1 MENSTSFLT
10 TFDFIVFFG
19 SLLGVMLLGLWAG
32 RNESTSQDFFLAGRN
47 VRWWGVAGSIF
58 GSNISANHMVGMMG
72 VGFSLGFA
80 ESHFEITAIA
90 GLLLMCYCFL
100 PVYRKLN
107 IYTLSDYLS
116 RRYDDKSRIAYS
128 VIMILII
135 TMVMMLPAFYIGS
148 RSVNFLLVD
157 QAHINDVLQ
166 SAGGGVPKAI
176 EINKTYYVIG
186 VLIMALVTGV
196 YTIVGGL
203 KAVIITDVL
212 QSVLMLIGALIVA
225 WFTFGAIG
233 GWDEMRALDREGKD
247 LVHLYLPSDH
257 PQRPW
262 TGMLSGLM
270 ILHFY
275 YWGANQFIVQRALA
289 AKSDKEA
296 RIGIITAGFVKLLI
310 PFISIGTGIA
320 AYYVFS
326 EKLPGVSIDG
336 DTAFPLLLR
345 EVVAPAGV
353 AGLVGLVAAGLIGAI
368 LSSVDSMMNS
378 AATLITFDIYKR
390 YINPEASEKQL
401 IKIGRLL
408 IGFMVTGCAFL
419 TIAVFDPNTK
429 QLFFTYVASHQ
440 SKLVGG
446 VVVAFAVGMLWKG
459 ATAAGGF
466 ASIVT
471 GVIVSYAVVPVYKGS
486 LPFGI
491 TLPDSIT
498 LGKIEFFSSKFGAEL
513 NFFHGVFVAA
523 ICAVIANVVVSKMTQ
538 VDSEKSKLTFVGLNI
553 FTESSL
559 RSLIVKILL
568 SLVVYA
574 ILGLTMWKEILSPA
588 IAAIIGSLWTW
599 SMFVSA
605 SLKDNRQGEGSS
617 LIKDDRIWGG
627 LLAACAVFMLF
638 YFK

>member
-1 MENSTSFLT
+1 MENTGTFLT
-10 TFDFIVFFG
+10 TLDFVVFFA
-19 SLLGVMLLGLWAG
+19 SLLGVMGLGLWAG
-32 RNESTSQDFFLAGRN
+32 RNESSSKDYFLAGRN

-72 VGFSLGFA
+72 VGFTLGFA

-90 GLLLMCYCFL
+90 GLLLLCYCFL

-116 RRYDDKSRIAYS
+116 RRYDDKSRVAYS
-128 VIMILII
+128 VIMVLII

-148 RSVNFLLVD
+148 RSVNFLMVD
-157 QAHINDVLQ
+157 QGHINEVLKA
-166 SAGGGVPKAI
+166 SAGGEAQTI
-176 EINKTYYVIG
+176 EIDKTYYILG

-203 KAVIITDVL
+203 KAVIVTDVL
-212 QSVLMLIGALIVA
+212 QSVLMLVGALIVA
-225 WFTFGAIG
+225 WFTFNSVEIG
-233 GWDEMRALDREGKD
+233 GWDGMRALDAKGKD

-270 ILHFY
+270 VLHFY

-289 AKSDKEA
+289 AKTDKEA
-296 RIGIITAGFVKLLI
+296 RVGIITAGFVKLLI

-320 AYYVFS
+320 AYYVFA
-326 EKLPGVSIDG
+326 ERMPGVQVDG

-345 EVVAPAGV
+345 EVVAPAGI

-378 AATLITFDIYKR
+378 AATLITFDFYKR
-390 YINPEASEKQL
+390 FVNPEATDKQL
-401 IKIGRLL
+401 IRMGRLL
-408 IGFMVTGCAFL
+408 IGVMVIGCALL
-419 TIAVFDPNTK
+419 TIIVFDPNTK

-466 ASIVT
+466 ASIIT
-471 GVIVSYAVVPVYKGS
+471 GVVVSYAVVPVYEV
-486 LPFGI
+486 
-491 TLPDSIT
+491 T
-498 LGKIEFFSSKFGAEL
+498 LGKTEFFSGMFGASL

-523 ICAVIANVVVSKMTQ
+523 ILATLANVIVSKITQ
-538 VDSEKSKLTFVGLNI
+538 ADEQKSNLTFVGLGV
-553 FTESSL
+553 FTKASL
-559 RSLIVKILL
+559 RALITKVVL
-568 SLVVYA
+568 SLLAYA
-574 ILGLTMWKEILSPA
+574 LLGFFMWREIASPLV
-588 IAAIIGSLWTW
+588 AALIGAAWTW
-599 SMFVSA
+599 AMFISA
-605 SLKDNRQGEGSS
+605 ALKNPTDSLLKDDK
-617 LIKDDRIWGG
+617 LWGG

>member
-157 QAHINDVLQ
+157 QSHINDVLQ
-166 SAGGGVPKAI
+166 SAGGGAAKAI
-176 EINKTYYVIG
+176 EINKNYYVIG

-203 KAVIITDVL
+203 KAVIVTDVL
-212 QSVLMLIGALIVA
+212 QSVLMLAGALIVA
-225 WFTFGAIG
+225 YFTFSEVG
-233 GWDEMRALDREGKD
+233 GWSGMRELDSAGKD

-262 TGMLSGLM
+262 TGMLSGLLV
-270 ILHFY
+270 LHFY

-326 EKLPGVSIDG
+326 KKMPGVAIDG

-345 EVVAPAGV
+345 EVVAPAGI

-378 AATLITFDIYKR
+378 AATLITFDIYKK
-390 YINPEASEKQL
+390 YINPEADEKQL

-408 IGFMVTGCAFL
+408 IGFMVVGCALL
-419 TIAVFDPNTK
+419 TVVVFDPNTK

-471 GVIVSYAVVPVYKGS
+471 GVIVSYSVVPVYKGD
-486 LPFGI
+486 LLFGI
-491 TLPDSIT
+491 TLPESIT
-498 LGKIEFFSSKFGAEL
+498 LGKIEFFSSMFGDEL

-523 ICAVIANVVVSKMTQ
+523 ICAVVANVVVSKLTQ

-559 RSLIVKILL
+559 RSLVLKILI
-568 SLVVYA
+568 SLVIYA
-574 ILGLTMWKEILSPA
+574 ILGFTMWKEILSPTV
-588 IAAIIGSLWTW
+588 AAILGSLWTW
-599 SMFVSA
+599 SMFIST
-605 SLKDNRQGEGSS
+605 SLKDNSQLEGSS

>member
-1 MENSTSFLT
+1 MENAGTFLT
-10 TFDFIVFFG
+10 TLDFVVFFG
-19 SLLGVMLLGLWAG
+19 SLLGVMALGLWAG
-32 RNESTSQDFFLAGRN
+32 RNESTSKDYFLAGRN

-72 VGFSLGFA
+72 VGFTLGFA

-90 GLLLMCYCFL
+90 GLLVLCYCFL

-116 RRYDDKSRIAYS
+116 RRYDDKSRVAYS
-128 VIMILII
+128 VIMVLII

-157 QAHINDVLQ
+157 QAHINEVLKA
-166 SAGGGVPKAI
+166 SAGGVAQTI
-176 EINKTYYVIG
+176 EIDKTYYILG
-186 VLIMALVTGV
+186 VLIMVLVTGV

-203 KAVIITDVL
+203 KAVIVTDVL
-212 QSVLMLIGALIVA
+212 QSILMLAGALIVA
-225 WFTFGAIG
+225 WFTFNSVEIG
-233 GWDEMRALDREGKD
+233 GWDGMRALDAKGKD

-262 TGMLSGLM
+262 SGMLSGLM
-270 ILHFY
+270 VLHFY

-289 AKSDKEA
+289 AKTDKEA
-296 RIGIITAGFVKLLI
+296 RVGIITAGFVKLLI

-320 AYYVFS
+320 AYYVFA
-326 EKLPGVSIDG
+326 ERMPGVQVDG

-345 EVVAPAGV
+345 EVVAPAGI

-378 AATLITFDIYKR
+378 AATLITFDFYKR
-390 YINPEASEKQL
+390 FVNPEATDKQL
-401 IKIGRLL
+401 IRMGRVL
-408 IGFMVTGCAFL
+408 IGVMVIGCALL
-419 TIAVFDPNTK
+419 TIVVFDPNTK

-466 ASIVT
+466 ASIIT
-471 GVIVSYAVVPVYKGS
+471 GVVVSYAVVPVYGV
-486 LPFGI
+486 
-491 TLPDSIT
+491 T
-498 LGKIEFFSSKFGAEL
+498 LGKTEFFSGLFGANL

-523 ICAVIANVVVSKMTQ
+523 IFATLANVIVSKMTQ
-538 VDSEKSKLTFVGLNI
+538 ADEGKSSLTFVGLGV
-553 FTESSL
+553 FTKASL
-559 RSLIVKILL
+559 RALITKVML
-568 SLVVYA
+568 SLLVYA
-574 ILGLTMWKEILSPA
+574 LLGFFMWREIASPLV
-588 IAAIIGSLWTW
+588 AALIGSTWTW
-599 SMFVSA
+599 SMFIDTA
-605 SLKDNRQGEGSS
+605 LKGKAGNLLKDDK
-617 LIKDDRIWGG
+617 LWGG

>member
-1 MENSTSFLT
+1 MENTGTFLT
-10 TFDFIVFFG
+10 TLDFIVFFG
-19 SLLGVMLLGLWAG
+19 SLLGVMALGLWAG
-32 RNESTSQDFFLAGRN
+32 RKESTTKDYFLAGRN

-72 VGFSLGFA
+72 VGFTLGFA

-90 GLLLMCYCFL
+90 GLLLLCYCFL

-116 RRYDDKSRIAYS
+116 RRYDDKSRVAYS
-128 VIMILII
+128 VIMVLII

-157 QAHINDVLQ
+157 QAHINEVLKA
-166 SAGGGVPKAI
+166 SANGVAQTVQI
-176 EINKTYYVIG
+176 DKTYYVYG

-203 KAVIITDVL
+203 KAVIVTDVL
-212 QSVLMLIGALIVA
+212 QSILMLAGALIVA
-225 WFTFGAIG
+225 WFTYGEVG
-233 GWDEMRALDREGKD
+233 GWDGMRALDAKGKD

-270 ILHFY
+270 VLHFY

-289 AKSDKEA
+289 AKTDKEA
-296 RIGIITAGFVKLLI
+296 RVGIITAGFVKLLI

-320 AYYVFS
+320 AYYVFA
-326 EKLPGVSIDG
+326 ERMPGVRVDG

-345 EVVAPAGV
+345 ELVAPAGI
-353 AGLVGLVAAGLIGAI
+353 AGLGGLVAAGLIGAI

-378 AATLITFDIYKR
+378 AATLITFDFYKR
-390 YINPEASEKQL
+390 FVNPQATDRQL
-401 IKIGRLL
+401 IRMGRML
-408 IGFMVTGCAFL
+408 IGVMVIGCALL
-419 TIAVFDPNTK
+419 TIVVFDPNTK

-466 ASIVT
+466 ASIIT
-471 GVIVSYAVVPVYKGS
+471 GVVVSYAVVPVYGV
-486 LPFGI
+486 
-491 TLPDSIT
+491 T
-498 LGKIEFFSSKFGAEL
+498 LGKTEFFSGMFGTNL
-513 NFFHGVFVAA
+513 NFFHGVFIAA
-523 ICAVIANVVVSKMTQ
+523 IFAVLANVIVSKMTQ
-538 VDSEKSKLTFVGLNI
+538 SDEQKSSLTFVGLGV
-553 FTESSL
+553 FTHASL
-559 RSLIVKILL
+559 RLLITKVTLSLLVYALLGFLMWREIAVPLVAALVASAWTWLMFLDAALKTPLSAASKGRAHSLIREDK
-568 SLVVYA
+568 
-574 ILGLTMWKEILSPA
+574 
-588 IAAIIGSLWTW
+588 
-599 SMFVSA
+599 F
-605 SLKDNRQGEGSS
+605 
-617 LIKDDRIWGG
+617 WGG

>member
-233 GWDEMRALDREGKD
+233 G
-247 LVHLYLPSDH
+247 
-257 PQRPW
+257 
-262 TGMLSGLM
+262 
-270 ILHFY
+270 
-275 YWGANQFIVQRALA
+275 
-289 AKSDKEA
+289 
-296 RIGIITAGFVKLLI
+296 
-310 PFISIGTGIA
+310 
-320 AYYVFS
+320 
-326 EKLPGVSIDG
+326 
-336 DTAFPLLLR
+336 
-345 EVVAPAGV
+345 
-353 AGLVGLVAAGLIGAI
+353 
-368 LSSVDSMMNS
+368 
-378 AATLITFDIYKR
+378 
-390 YINPEASEKQL
+390 
-401 IKIGRLL
+401 
-408 IGFMVTGCAFL
+408 
-419 TIAVFDPNTK
+419 
-429 QLFFTYVASHQ
+429 
-440 SKLVGG
+440 
-446 VVVAFAVGMLWKG
+446 
-459 ATAAGGF
+459 
-466 ASIVT
+466 
-471 GVIVSYAVVPVYKGS
+471 
-486 LPFGI
+486 
-491 TLPDSIT
+491 
-498 LGKIEFFSSKFGAEL
+498 
-513 NFFHGVFVAA
+513 
-523 ICAVIANVVVSKMTQ
+523 
-538 VDSEKSKLTFVGLNI
+538 
-553 FTESSL
+553 
-559 RSLIVKILL
+559 
-568 SLVVYA
+568 
-574 ILGLTMWKEILSPA
+574 
-588 IAAIIGSLWTW
+588 
-599 SMFVSA
+599 
-605 SLKDNRQGEGSS
+605 
-617 LIKDDRIWGG
+617 
-627 LLAACAVFMLF
+627 
-638 YFK
+638 

>member
-166 SAGGGVPKAI
+166 SAGGGAAKAI

-203 KAVIITDVL
+203 KAVIVTDVL
-212 QSVLMLIGALIVA
+212 QSVLMLTGALIVA
-225 WFTFGAIG
+225 YFTFSEVG
-233 GWDEMRALDREGKD
+233 GWSGMRELDSAGKD

-262 TGMLSGLM
+262 TGMLSGLLV
-270 ILHFY
+270 LHFY

-326 EKLPGVSIDG
+326 KKLPGVAIDG

-345 EVVAPAGV
+345 EVVAPAGI

-390 YINPEASEKQL
+390 YINPEASDHQL
-401 IKIGRLL
+401 IKIGRIL
-408 IGFMVTGCAFL
+408 IGVMVVGCALL
-419 TIAVFDPNTK
+419 TVLVFDPNTK

-466 ASIVT
+466 ASIIT
-471 GVIVSYAVVPVYKGS
+471 GVIVSYAIIPIYS
-486 LPFGI
+486 S
-491 TLPDSIT
+491 SI
-498 LGKIEFFSSKFGAEL
+498 GKIEFFENLFGSQL
-513 NFFHGVFVAA
+513 NFFHGVFIAA
-523 ICAVIANVVVSKMTQ
+523 ICAVIANVVVSKLTQ
-538 VDSEKSKLTFVGLNI
+538 ADSEKSKLTFVGLNI

-559 RSLIVKILL
+559 RLLVVKILI
-568 SLVVYA
+568 SLAVYA
-574 ILGLTMWKEILSPA
+574 MLGFGMWKEILSPTS
-588 IAAIIGSLWTW
+588 AAVVGSLWTW
-599 SMFVSA
+599 GMFVSA
-605 SLKDNRQGEGSS
+605 SLMDNSQAEGSS

>member
-1 MENSTSFLT
+1 MENTGTFLT
-10 TFDFIVFFG
+10 TLDFVVFFG
-19 SLLGVMLLGLWAG
+19 SLLGVMALGLWAG
-32 RNESTSQDFFLAGRN
+32 RNESTSKDYFLAGRN

-72 VGFSLGFA
+72 VGFTLGFA

-90 GLLLMCYCFL
+90 GLLLLCYCFL

-116 RRYDDKSRIAYS
+116 RRYDDKSRVAYS
-128 VIMILII
+128 VIMVLII

-157 QAHINDVLQ
+157 QAHINEVLKA
-166 SAGGGVPKAI
+166 SAGGVAQTI
-176 EINKTYYVIG
+176 EIDKTYYILG

-203 KAVIITDVL
+203 KAVIVTDVL
-212 QSVLMLIGALIVA
+212 QSVLMLAGALIVA
-225 WFTFGAIG
+225 WFTFNSVEIG
-233 GWDEMRALDREGKD
+233 GWDGMRALDAKGKD

-262 TGMLSGLM
+262 SGMLSGLM
-270 ILHFY
+270 VLHFY

-289 AKSDKEA
+289 AKTDKEA
-296 RIGIITAGFVKLLI
+296 RVGIITAGFVKLLI

-320 AYYVFS
+320 AYYVFA
-326 EKLPGVSIDG
+326 ERMPGVQVDG

-345 EVVAPAGV
+345 EVVAPAGI

-378 AATLITFDIYKR
+378 AATLITFDFYKR
-390 YINPEASEKQL
+390 FVNPEATDKQL
-401 IKIGRLL
+401 IRMGRVL
-408 IGFMVTGCAFL
+408 IGVMVIGCALL
-419 TIAVFDPNTK
+419 TIVVFDPNTK

-466 ASIVT
+466 ASIIT
-471 GVIVSYAVVPVYKGS
+471 GVVVSYAVVPVYGV
-486 LPFGI
+486 
-491 TLPDSIT
+491 T
-498 LGKIEFFSSKFGAEL
+498 LGKTEFFSGMFGTNL

-523 ICAVIANVVVSKMTQ
+523 IFATLANVIVSKMTQ
-538 VDSEKSKLTFVGLNI
+538 VDEQKSSLTFVGLGV
-553 FTESSL
+553 FTKASL
-559 RSLIVKILL
+559 RALITKVML
-568 SLVVYA
+568 SLLVYA
-574 ILGLTMWKEILSPA
+574 LLGFFMWREIASPLV
-588 IAAIIGSLWTW
+588 AALIGSTWTW
-599 SMFVSA
+599 SMFIDTA
-605 SLKDNRQGEGSS
+605 LKGKAGNLLKDD
-617 LIKDDRIWGG
+617 KFWGG

>member
-1 MENSTSFLT
+1 MENTGTFLT
-10 TFDFIVFFG
+10 TLDFVVFFA
-19 SLLGVMLLGLWAG
+19 SLLGVMGLGLWAG
-32 RNESTSQDFFLAGRN
+32 RNESSSKDYFLAGRN

-72 VGFSLGFA
+72 VGFTLGFA

-90 GLLLMCYCFL
+90 GLLLLCYCFL

-116 RRYDDKSRIAYS
+116 RRYDDKSRVAYS
-128 VIMILII
+128 VIMVLII

-148 RSVNFLLVD
+148 RSVNFLMVD
-157 QAHINDVLQ
+157 QGHINEVLKA
-166 SAGGGVPKAI
+166 SAGGEAQTI
-176 EINKTYYVIG
+176 EIDKTYYILG

-203 KAVIITDVL
+203 KAVIVTDVL
-212 QSVLMLIGALIVA
+212 QSVLMLVGALIVA
-225 WFTFGAIG
+225 WFTFNSVEIG
-233 GWDEMRALDREGKD
+233 GWDGMRALDAKGKD

-270 ILHFY
+270 VLHFY

-289 AKSDKEA
+289 AKTDKEA
-296 RIGIITAGFVKLLI
+296 RVGIITAGFVKLLI

-320 AYYVFS
+320 AYYVFA
-326 EKLPGVSIDG
+326 ERMPGVQVDG

-345 EVVAPAGV
+345 EVVAPAGI

-378 AATLITFDIYKR
+378 AATLITFDFYKR
-390 YINPEASEKQL
+390 FVNPEATDKQL
-401 IKIGRLL
+401 IWMGRVL
-408 IGFMVTGCAFL
+408 IGVMVIGCALL
-419 TIAVFDPNTK
+419 TIIVFDPNTK

-466 ASIVT
+466 ASIIT
-471 GVIVSYAVVPVYKGS
+471 GVVVSYAVVPVYEV
-486 LPFGI
+486 
-491 TLPDSIT
+491 T
-498 LGKIEFFSSKFGAEL
+498 LGKTEFFSGMFGASL

-523 ICAVIANVVVSKMTQ
+523 ILATLANVIVSKITQ
-538 VDSEKSKLTFVGLNI
+538 ADEQKSNLTFVGLGV
-553 FTESSL
+553 FTRASL
-559 RSLIVKILL
+559 RALITKVVL
-568 SLVVYA
+568 SLLAYA
-574 ILGLTMWKEILSPA
+574 LLGFFMWREIASPLV
-588 IAAIIGSLWTW
+588 AALIGAAWTWAMFISAALKNPTGSL
-599 SMFVSA
+599 
-605 SLKDNRQGEGSS
+605 LKDDK
-617 LIKDDRIWGG
+617 LWGG

>member
-1 MENSTSFLT
+1 MENTGTFLT
-10 TFDFIVFFG
+10 TLDFVVFFA
-19 SLLGVMLLGLWAG
+19 SLLGVMGLGLWAG
-32 RNESTSQDFFLAGRN
+32 RNESSSKDYFLAGRN

-72 VGFSLGFA
+72 VGFTLGFA

-90 GLLLMCYCFL
+90 GLLLLCYCFL

-116 RRYDDKSRIAYS
+116 RRYDDKSRVAYS
-128 VIMILII
+128 VIMVLII

-148 RSVNFLLVD
+148 RSVNFLMVD
-157 QAHINDVLQ
+157 QGHINEVLKA
-166 SAGGGVPKAI
+166 SAGGEAQTI
-176 EINKTYYVIG
+176 EIDKTYYILG

-203 KAVIITDVL
+203 KAVIVTDVL
-212 QSVLMLIGALIVA
+212 QSVLMLVGALIVA
-225 WFTFGAIG
+225 WFTFNSVEIG
-233 GWDEMRALDREGKD
+233 GWDGMRALDAKGKD

-270 ILHFY
+270 VLHFY

-289 AKSDKEA
+289 AKTDKEA
-296 RIGIITAGFVKLLI
+296 RVGIITAGFVKLLI

-320 AYYVFS
+320 AYYVFA
-326 EKLPGVSIDG
+326 ERMPGVQVDG

-345 EVVAPAGV
+345 EVVAPAGI

-378 AATLITFDIYKR
+378 AATLITFDFYKR
-390 YINPEASEKQL
+390 FVNPEATDKQL
-401 IKIGRLL
+401 IRMGRVL
-408 IGFMVTGCAFL
+408 IGVMVIGCALL
-419 TIAVFDPNTK
+419 TIIVFDPNTK

-466 ASIVT
+466 ASIIT
-471 GVIVSYAVVPVYKGS
+471 GVVVSYAVVPVYEV
-486 LPFGI
+486 
-491 TLPDSIT
+491 T
-498 LGKIEFFSSKFGAEL
+498 LGKTEFFSGMFGASL

-523 ICAVIANVVVSKMTQ
+523 ILATLANVIVSKITQ
-538 VDSEKSKLTFVGLNI
+538 ADEQKSNLTFVGLGV
-553 FTESSL
+553 FTKASL
-559 RSLIVKILL
+559 RALITKVVL
-568 SLVVYA
+568 SLLAYA
-574 ILGLTMWKEILSPA
+574 LLGFFMWREIASPLV
-588 IAAIIGSLWTW
+588 AALIGAAWTW
-599 SMFVSA
+599 AMFISA
-605 SLKDNRQGEGSS
+605 ALKNPTDSLLKDDK
-617 LIKDDRIWGG
+617 LWGG

>member
-1 MENSTSFLT
+1 MENTGSFLT
-10 TFDFIVFFG
+10 TLDFVVFFG
-19 SLLGVMLLGLWAG
+19 SLIGVMALGLWAG
-32 RNESTSQDFFLAGRN
+32 RNESSTKDYFLAGRN

-72 VGFSLGFA
+72 VGFTLGFA

-90 GLLLMCYCFL
+90 GLLLLCYCFL

-116 RRYDDKSRIAYS
+116 RRYDDKSRVAYS
-128 VIMILII
+128 IIMVLII

-157 QAHINDVLQ
+157 QEHINEVLKA
-166 SAGGGVPKAI
+166 SAGGEAQTI
-176 EINKTYYVIG
+176 QIDKTYYILG

-203 KAVIITDVL
+203 KAVIVTDVL
-212 QSVLMLIGALIVA
+212 QSILMLAGALIVA
-225 WFTFGAIG
+225 WFTYGEVG
-233 GWDEMRALDREGKD
+233 GWGGMRALDAEGKD

-262 TGMLSGLM
+262 SGMLSGLM
-270 ILHFY
+270 VLHFY

-296 RIGIITAGFVKLLI
+296 RVGIITAGFAKLLI

-320 AYYVFS
+320 AYYVFA
-326 EKLPGVSIDG
+326 ERMPGVQVDG

-345 EVVAPAGV
+345 EVVAPAGI

-378 AATLITFDIYKR
+378 AATLITFDFYKR
-390 YINPEASEKQL
+390 FVNPQATERQL
-401 IKIGRLL
+401 IRIGRVL
-408 IGFMVTGCAFL
+408 IGVMVVGCALL

-446 VVVAFAVGMLWKG
+446 LVVAFAVGMLWKG

-466 ASIVT
+466 ASIIT
-471 GVIVSYAVVPVYKGS
+471 GVVVSYAVVPVYGA
-486 LPFGI
+486 
-491 TLPDSIT
+491 T
-498 LGKIEFFSSKFGAEL
+498 LGKTELFSGMFGSNL

-523 ICAVIANVVVSKMTQ
+523 IFAVLANIVVSKMTQ
-538 VDSEKSKLTFVGLNI
+538 SDEQKSSLTFVGLGV
-553 FTESSL
+553 FTEASL
-559 RSLIVKILL
+559 RTLITKATLSLLLYALLGLLMWQEIAVPLVAALVAATWTWLRDINADLQSLLTASSKGRVQSLIREDK
-568 SLVVYA
+568 
-574 ILGLTMWKEILSPA
+574 
-588 IAAIIGSLWTW
+588 
-599 SMFVSA
+599 F
-605 SLKDNRQGEGSS
+605 
-617 LIKDDRIWGG
+617 WGG
-627 LLAACAVFMLF
+627 LLAACAIFMLF

>member
-1 MENSTSFLT
+1 MENTGSFLT
-10 TFDFIVFFG
+10 TLDFVVFFG
-19 SLLGVMLLGLWAG
+19 SLLGVMALGLWAG
-32 RNESTSQDFFLAGRN
+32 RNESSTKDYFLAGRN

-72 VGFSLGFA
+72 VGFTLGFA

-90 GLLLMCYCFL
+90 GLLLLCYCFL

-116 RRYDDKSRIAYS
+116 RRYDDKSRVAYS
-128 VIMILII
+128 VIMVLII

-157 QAHINDVLQ
+157 QEHINEVLRA
-166 SAGGGVPKAI
+166 SAGGEAQTI
-176 EINKTYYVIG
+176 QIDKTYYILG

-203 KAVIITDVL
+203 KAVIVTDVL
-212 QSVLMLIGALIVA
+212 QSVLMLAGALIVA
-225 WFTFGAIG
+225 WFTFGEVG
-233 GWDEMRALDREGKD
+233 GWNGMRTLDAEGKD

-262 TGMLSGLM
+262 SGMLSGLM
-270 ILHFY
+270 VLHFY

-296 RIGIITAGFVKLLI
+296 RVGIITAGFVKLLI

-320 AYYVFS
+320 AYYVFA
-326 EKLPGVSIDG
+326 ERMPGVQVDG

-345 EVVAPAGV
+345 EVVAPAGI

-378 AATLITFDIYKR
+378 AATLITFDFYKR
-390 YINPEASEKQL
+390 FVNPQASDKQL
-401 IKIGRLL
+401 IRMGRVL
-408 IGFMVTGCAFL
+408 IGVMVVGCALL
-419 TIAVFDPNTK
+419 TIIVFDPNTK

-466 ASIVT
+466 ASIIT
-471 GVIVSYAVVPVYKGS
+471 GVVVSYLVVPVYGA
-486 LPFGI
+486 
-491 TLPDSIT
+491 T
-498 LGKIEFFSSKFGAEL
+498 LGKTEFFSGMFGPSL

-523 ICAVIANVVVSKMTQ
+523 IFAVLANIIVSKMTQ
-538 VDSEKSKLTFVGLNI
+538 SDEQKSSLTFVGLGV
-553 FTESSL
+553 FTEASLHTLITKVTLSLLLYVLLGFLMWQEIAVPLVAALIASTWTWLMFINTKLQSLLTASSED
-559 RSLIVKILL
+559 RAQSLI
-568 SLVVYA
+568 
-574 ILGLTMWKEILSPA
+574 
-588 IAAIIGSLWTW
+588 
-599 SMFVSA
+599 
-605 SLKDNRQGEGSS
+605 R
-617 LIKDDRIWGG
+617 DDKFWGG
-627 LLAACAVFMLF
+627 LLAACAIFMLF

>member
-1 MENSTSFLT
+1 MENTGTFLT
-10 TFDFIVFFG
+10 TLDFVVFFA
-19 SLLGVMLLGLWAG
+19 SLLGVMGLGLWAG
-32 RNESTSQDFFLAGRN
+32 RNESSSKDYFLAGRN

-72 VGFSLGFA
+72 VGFTLGFA

-90 GLLLMCYCFL
+90 GLLLLCYCFL

-116 RRYDDKSRIAYS
+116 RRYDDKSRVAYS
-128 VIMILII
+128 VIMVLII

-148 RSVNFLLVD
+148 RSVNFLMVD
-157 QAHINDVLQ
+157 QGHINEVLKA
-166 SAGGGVPKAI
+166 SAGGEAQTI
-176 EINKTYYVIG
+176 EIDKTYYILG

-203 KAVIITDVL
+203 KAVIVTDVL
-212 QSVLMLIGALIVA
+212 QSVLMLLGALIVA
-225 WFTFGAIG
+225 WFTFNSVEIG
-233 GWDEMRALDREGKD
+233 GWDGMRALDAKGKD

-270 ILHFY
+270 VLHFY

-289 AKSDKEA
+289 AKTDKEA
-296 RIGIITAGFVKLLI
+296 RVGIITAGFVKLLI

-320 AYYVFS
+320 AYYVFA
-326 EKLPGVSIDG
+326 ERMPGVQVDG

-345 EVVAPAGV
+345 EVVAPAGI

-378 AATLITFDIYKR
+378 AATLITFDFYKR
-390 YINPEASEKQL
+390 FVNPEATDKQL
-401 IKIGRLL
+401 IRMGRVL
-408 IGFMVTGCAFL
+408 IGVMVIGCALL
-419 TIAVFDPNTK
+419 TIIVFDPNTK

-466 ASIVT
+466 ASIIT
-471 GVIVSYAVVPVYKGS
+471 GVVVSYAVVPVYEV
-486 LPFGI
+486 
-491 TLPDSIT
+491 T
-498 LGKIEFFSSKFGAEL
+498 LGKTEFFSGMFGASL

-523 ICAVIANVVVSKMTQ
+523 ILATLANVIVSKITQ
-538 VDSEKSKLTFVGLNI
+538 ADEQKSNLTFVGLGV
-553 FTESSL
+553 FTRASL
-559 RSLIVKILL
+559 RALITKVVL
-568 SLVVYA
+568 SLLAYA
-574 ILGLTMWKEILSPA
+574 LLGFFMWREIASPLV
-588 IAAIIGSLWTW
+588 AALIGAAWTWAMFISAALKNPTGSL
-599 SMFVSA
+599 
-605 SLKDNRQGEGSS
+605 LKDDK
-617 LIKDDRIWGG
+617 LWGG

>member
-1 MENSTSFLT
+1 MENTGTFLT
-10 TFDFIVFFG
+10 TLDFVVFFA
-19 SLLGVMLLGLWAG
+19 SLLGVMGLGLWAG
-32 RNESTSQDFFLAGRN
+32 RNESSSKDYFLAGRN

-72 VGFSLGFA
+72 VGFTLGFA

-90 GLLLMCYCFL
+90 GLLLLCYCFL

-116 RRYDDKSRIAYS
+116 RRYDDKSRVAYS
-128 VIMILII
+128 VIMVLII

-148 RSVNFLLVD
+148 RSVNFLMVD
-157 QAHINDVLQ
+157 QGHINEVLKA
-166 SAGGGVPKAI
+166 SAGGEAQTI
-176 EINKTYYVIG
+176 EIDKTYYILG

-203 KAVIITDVL
+203 KAVIVTDVL
-212 QSVLMLIGALIVA
+212 QSVLMLVGALIVA
-225 WFTFGAIG
+225 WFTFNSVEIG
-233 GWDEMRALDREGKD
+233 GWDGMRALDAKGKD

-270 ILHFY
+270 VLHFY

-289 AKSDKEA
+289 AKTDKEA
-296 RIGIITAGFVKLLI
+296 RVGIITAGFVKLLI

-320 AYYVFS
+320 AYYVFA
-326 EKLPGVSIDG
+326 ERMPGVQVDG

-345 EVVAPAGV
+345 EVVAPAGI

-378 AATLITFDIYKR
+378 AATLITFDFYKR
-390 YINPEASEKQL
+390 FVNPEATDKQL
-401 IKIGRLL
+401 IRMGRVL
-408 IGFMVTGCAFL
+408 IGVMVIGCALL
-419 TIAVFDPNTK
+419 TIIVFDPNTK

-466 ASIVT
+466 ASIIT
-471 GVIVSYAVVPVYKGS
+471 GVVVSYAVVPVYEV
-486 LPFGI
+486 
-491 TLPDSIT
+491 T
-498 LGKIEFFSSKFGAEL
+498 LGKTEFFSGMFGASL

-523 ICAVIANVVVSKMTQ
+523 ILATLANVIVSKITQ
-538 VDSEKSKLTFVGLNI
+538 ADEQKSNLTFVGLGV
-553 FTESSL
+553 FTRASL
-559 RSLIVKILL
+559 RALITKVVL
-568 SLVVYA
+568 SLLAYA
-574 ILGLTMWKEILSPA
+574 LLGFFMWREIASPLV
-588 IAAIIGSLWTW
+588 AALIGAAWTWAMFISAALKNPTGSL
-599 SMFVSA
+599 
-605 SLKDNRQGEGSS
+605 LKDDK
-617 LIKDDRIWGG
+617 LWGG

>member
-1 MENSTSFLT
+1 MENTGTFLT
-10 TFDFIVFFG
+10 TLDFVVFFA
-19 SLLGVMLLGLWAG
+19 SLLGVMGLGLWAG
-32 RNESTSQDFFLAGRN
+32 RNESSSKDYFLAGRN

-72 VGFSLGFA
+72 VGFTLGFA

-90 GLLLMCYCFL
+90 GLLLLCYCFL

-116 RRYDDKSRIAYS
+116 RRYDDKSRVAYS
-128 VIMILII
+128 VIMVLII

-148 RSVNFLLVD
+148 RSVNFLMVD
-157 QAHINDVLQ
+157 QGHINEVLKA
-166 SAGGGVPKAI
+166 SAGGEAQTI
-176 EINKTYYVIG
+176 EIDKTYYILG

-203 KAVIITDVL
+203 KAVIVTDVL
-212 QSVLMLIGALIVA
+212 QSVLMLVGALIVA
-225 WFTFGAIG
+225 WFTFNSVEIG
-233 GWDEMRALDREGKD
+233 GWDGMRALDAKGKD

-270 ILHFY
+270 VLHFY

-289 AKSDKEA
+289 AKTDKEA
-296 RIGIITAGFVKLLI
+296 RVGIITAGFVKLLI

-320 AYYVFS
+320 AYYVFA
-326 EKLPGVSIDG
+326 ERMPGVQVDG

-345 EVVAPAGV
+345 EVVAPAGI

-378 AATLITFDIYKR
+378 AATLITFDFYKR
-390 YINPEASEKQL
+390 FVNPEATDKQL
-401 IKIGRLL
+401 IRMGRVL
-408 IGFMVTGCAFL
+408 IGVMVIGCALL
-419 TIAVFDPNTK
+419 TIIVFDPNTK

-466 ASIVT
+466 ASIIT
-471 GVIVSYAVVPVYKGS
+471 GVVVSYAVVPVYEV
-486 LPFGI
+486 
-491 TLPDSIT
+491 T
-498 LGKIEFFSSKFGAEL
+498 LGKTEFFSGMFGASL

-523 ICAVIANVVVSKMTQ
+523 ILATLANVIVSKITQ
-538 VDSEKSKLTFVGLNI
+538 ADEQKSNLTFVGLGV
-553 FTESSL
+553 FTRASL
-559 RSLIVKILL
+559 RALITKVVL
-568 SLVVYA
+568 SLLAYA
-574 ILGLTMWKEILSPA
+574 LLGFFMWREIASPLV
-588 IAAIIGSLWTW
+588 AALIGAAWTW
-599 SMFVSA
+599 AMFISA
-605 SLKDNRQGEGSS
+605 ALKNPTDSLLKDDK
-617 LIKDDRIWGG
+617 LWGG

>member
-1 MENSTSFLT
+1 MENSGSFLT
-10 TFDFIVFFG
+10 TLDFVVFFG

-32 RNESTSQDFFLAGRN
+32 RRESSTEEFFLAGRS

-72 VGFSLGFA
+72 VGFTLGFA

-116 RRYDDKSRIAYS
+116 RRYDDKSRVAYS

-157 QAHINDVLQ
+157 QVHINDVLQ
-166 SAGGGVPKAI
+166 SAGGESAKTI
-176 EINKTYYVIG
+176 QINKTYYIIG

-203 KAVIITDVL
+203 KAVIVTDVL
-212 QSVLMLIGALIVA
+212 QSVLMLLGALIVA
-225 WFTFGAIG
+225 WFTFGEIG
-233 GWDEMRALDREGKD
+233 GWDQMRTLDREGKD
-247 LVHLYLPSDH
+247 LMHLYLPSDH

-262 TGMLSGLM
+262 SGMLSGLM

-296 RIGIITAGFVKLLI
+296 RVGIITAGFVKLLI

-326 EKLPGVSIDG
+326 KKLPGVAIDG

-345 EVVAPAGV
+345 EVVAPAGI

-390 YINPEASEKQL
+390 YINPEADEKQL
-401 IKIGRLL
+401 IKIGRIL
-408 IGFMVTGCAFL
+408 IGVMVTGCALL

-471 GVIVSYAVVPVYKGS
+471 GVVVSYAIVPLYGV
-486 LPFGI
+486 
-491 TLPDSIT
+491 T
-498 LGKIEFFSSKFGAEL
+498 LGKTEFFSGLFGPNL

-523 ICAVIANVVVSKMTQ
+523 ICAAIANFIVSKLTQ
-538 VDSEKSKLTFVGLNI
+538 PDSEKSKLTFIGLGI
-553 FTESSL
+553 FTESSM
-559 RSLIVKILL
+559 RSLFLKAGL

-574 ILGLTMWKEILSPA
+574 VLGLTMWKEILSPVV
-588 IAAIIGSLWTW
+588 AAVIGSLWTW
-599 SMFVSA
+599 GMFA
-605 SLKDNRQGEGSS
+605 STAIKANGQGEGGN
-617 LIKDDRIWGG
+617 LLKDDRVWGG

>member
-1 MENSTSFLT
+1 MENTGTFLT
-10 TFDFIVFFG
+10 TLDFVVFFG
-19 SLLGVMLLGLWAG
+19 SLLGVMALGLWAG
-32 RNESTSQDFFLAGRN
+32 RNESTSKDYFLAGRN

-72 VGFSLGFA
+72 VGFTLGFA

-90 GLLLMCYCFL
+90 GLLLLCYCFL

-116 RRYDDKSRIAYS
+116 RRYDDKSRVAYS
-128 VIMILII
+128 VIMVLII

-157 QAHINDVLQ
+157 QAHINEVLKA
-166 SAGGGVPKAI
+166 SAGGVAQTI
-176 EINKTYYVIG
+176 EIDKTYYILG

-203 KAVIITDVL
+203 KAVIVTDVL
-212 QSVLMLIGALIVA
+212 QSVLMLAGALSVA
-225 WFTFGAIG
+225 WFTFNSVEIG
-233 GWDEMRALDREGKD
+233 GWDGMRALDAKGKD

-262 TGMLSGLM
+262 SGMLSGLM
-270 ILHFY
+270 VLHFY

-289 AKSDKEA
+289 AKTDKEA
-296 RIGIITAGFVKLLI
+296 RVGIITAGFVKLLI

-320 AYYVFS
+320 AYYVFA
-326 EKLPGVSIDG
+326 ERMPGVQVDG

-345 EVVAPAGV
+345 EVVAPAGI

-378 AATLITFDIYKR
+378 AATLITFDFYKR
-390 YINPEASEKQL
+390 FVNPEATDKQL
-401 IKIGRLL
+401 IRMGRVLS
-408 IGFMVTGCAFL
+408 GVMVSGCALL
-419 TIAVFDPNTK
+419 TIVVFDPNTK

-466 ASIVT
+466 ASIIT
-471 GVIVSYAVVPVYKGS
+471 GVVVSYAVVPVYGV
-486 LPFGI
+486 
-491 TLPDSIT
+491 T
-498 LGKIEFFSSKFGAEL
+498 LGKTEFFSGMFGTNL

-523 ICAVIANVVVSKMTQ
+523 IFATLANVIVSKMTQ
-538 VDSEKSKLTFVGLNI
+538 ADEGKSSLTFVGLGV
-553 FTESSL
+553 FTKASL
-559 RSLIVKILL
+559 RALITKVML
-568 SLVVYA
+568 SLLVYA
-574 ILGLTMWKEILSPA
+574 LLGFFMWREIASPLV
-588 IAAIIGSLWTW
+588 AALIGSTWTW
-599 SMFVSA
+599 SMFIDTA
-605 SLKDNRQGEGSS
+605 LKGKAGNLLKDD
-617 LIKDDRIWGG
+617 KFWGG

>member
-408 IGFMVTGCAFL
+408 IGFMVTGCALL

-498 LGKIEFFSSKFGAEL
+498 LGKIGFFSSKFGDEL

-523 ICAVIANVVVSKMTQ
+523 ICAVIANVVVSKLTQ
-538 VDSEKSKLTFVGLNI
+538 ADSEKSKLTFVGLNI

-559 RSLIVKILL
+559 RSLIVKILV
-568 SLVVYA
+568 SLVVFS

>member
-1 MENSTSFLT
+1 MENDGTFLT
-10 TFDFIVFFG
+10 TLDFVVFFG
-19 SLLGVMLLGLWAG
+19 SLLGVMALGLWAG
-32 RNESTSQDFFLAGRN
+32 RKESTTKDYFLAGRN

-72 VGFSLGFA
+72 VGFTLGFA

-90 GLLLMCYCFL
+90 GLLLLCYCFL

-116 RRYDDKSRIAYS
+116 RRYDDKSRVAYS
-128 VIMILII
+128 VIMVLII

-157 QAHINDVLQ
+157 QAHINEVLKA
-166 SAGGGVPKAI
+166 SANGVAQTVQI
-176 EINKTYYVIG
+176 DKTYYVYG

-203 KAVIITDVL
+203 KAVIVTDVL
-212 QSVLMLIGALIVA
+212 QSILMLAGALIVA
-225 WFTFGAIG
+225 WFTYGEVG
-233 GWDEMRALDREGKD
+233 GWDGMRALDAKGKD

-270 ILHFY
+270 VLHFY

-289 AKSDKEA
+289 AKTDKEA
-296 RIGIITAGFVKLLI
+296 RVGIISAGFVKLLI

-320 AYYVFS
+320 AYYVFA
-326 EKLPGVSIDG
+326 ERMPGVRVDG

-345 EVVAPAGV
+345 EVVAPAGI

-378 AATLITFDIYKR
+378 AATLITFDFYKR
-390 YINPEASEKQL
+390 FVNPQATDRQL
-401 IKIGRLL
+401 IRMGRVL
-408 IGFMVTGCAFL
+408 IGVMVIGCALL
-419 TIAVFDPNTK
+419 TIVVFDPNTK

-466 ASIVT
+466 ASIIT
-471 GVIVSYAVVPVYKGS
+471 GVVVSYAVVPVYGV
-486 LPFGI
+486 
-491 TLPDSIT
+491 T
-498 LGKIEFFSSKFGAEL
+498 LGKTEFFSGMFGTNL
-513 NFFHGVFVAA
+513 NFFHGVFIAA
-523 ICAVIANVVVSKMTQ
+523 IFAVLANVIVSKITQ
-538 VDSEKSKLTFVGLNI
+538 SDEQKSNLTFVGLGV
-553 FTESSL
+553 FTKASL
-559 RSLIVKILL
+559 RALITKVML
-568 SLVVYA
+568 SLLVYA
-574 ILGLTMWKEILSPA
+574 LLGFFMWRGIASPLV
-588 IAAIIGSLWTW
+588 AALIGSVWTW
-599 SMFVSA
+599 SMFIDTA
-605 SLKDNRQGEGSS
+605 LKGKAGS
-617 LIKDDRIWGG
+617 IFNDDKLWGG

>member
-1 MENSTSFLT
+1 MENSGSFLT
-10 TFDFIVFFG
+10 TLDFVVFFG

-32 RNESTSQDFFLAGRN
+32 RRESSTEEFFLAGRS

-72 VGFSLGFA
+72 VGFTLGFA

-116 RRYDDKSRIAYS
+116 RRYDDKSRVAYS

-157 QAHINDVLQ
+157 QVHINDVLQ
-166 SAGGGVPKAI
+166 SAGGESAKTI
-176 EINKTYYVIG
+176 QINKTYYIIG

-203 KAVIITDVL
+203 KAVIVTDVL
-212 QSVLMLIGALIVA
+212 QSVLMLLGALIVA
-225 WFTFGAIG
+225 WFTFGEIG
-233 GWDEMRALDREGKD
+233 GWDQMRALDREGKD
-247 LVHLYLPSDH
+247 LMHLYLPSDH

-262 TGMLSGLM
+262 SGMLSGLM

-296 RIGIITAGFVKLLI
+296 RVGIITAGFVKLLI

-326 EKLPGVSIDG
+326 KKLPGVAIDG

-345 EVVAPAGV
+345 EVVAPAGI

-390 YINPEASEKQL
+390 YINPEADEKQL
-401 IKIGRLL
+401 IKIGRIL
-408 IGFMVTGCAFL
+408 IGVMVTGCALL

-471 GVIVSYAVVPVYKGS
+471 GVVVSYSIVPLYGV
-486 LPFGI
+486 
-491 TLPDSIT
+491 T
-498 LGKIEFFSSKFGAEL
+498 LGKTEFFSGLFGPNL

-523 ICAVIANVVVSKMTQ
+523 ICAAIANFIVSKLTQ
-538 VDSEKSKLTFVGLNI
+538 PDSEKSKLTFIGLGI
-553 FTESSL
+553 FTESSM
-559 RSLIVKILL
+559 RSLFLKTGL

-574 ILGLTMWKEILSPA
+574 VLGLTMWKEILSPVV
-588 IAAIIGSLWTW
+588 AAVIGSLWTW
-599 SMFVSA
+599 GMFA
-605 SLKDNRQGEGSS
+605 STAIKANGQEEGGN
-617 LIKDDRIWGG
+617 LLKDDRVWGG

>member
-1 MENSTSFLT
+1 M
-10 TFDFIVFFG
+10 
-19 SLLGVMLLGLWAG
+19 
-32 RNESTSQDFFLAGRN
+32 
-47 VRWWGVAGSIF
+47 AGSIF

-72 VGFSLGFA
+72 VGFTLGFA
-80 ESHFEITAIA
+80 ESHFEITAIG
-90 GLLLMCYCFL
+90 GLLLLCYCFL

-116 RRYDDKSRIAYS
+116 RRYDDKSRVAYS
-128 VIMILII
+128 VIMVLII

-157 QAHINDVLQ
+157 QVHINEVLKA
-166 SAGGGVPKAI
+166 SAGGEAQTI
-176 EINKTYYVIG
+176 QIDKTYYILG

-203 KAVIITDVL
+203 KAVIVTDVL
-212 QSVLMLIGALIVA
+212 QSVLMLAGALIVA
-225 WFTFGAIG
+225 WFTFNSVEIG
-233 GWDEMRALDREGKD
+233 GWDGMRALDAKGKD

-262 TGMLSGLM
+262 SGMLSGLM
-270 ILHFY
+270 VLHFY

-289 AKSDKEA
+289 AKTDKEA
-296 RIGIITAGFVKLLI
+296 RVGIITAGFVKLLI

-320 AYYVFS
+320 AYYVFA
-326 EKLPGVSIDG
+326 ERMPGVQVDG

-345 EVVAPAGV
+345 EVVAPAGI

-368 LSSVDSMMNS
+368 LSSVDSMMSS
-378 AATLITFDIYKR
+378 AATLITFDFYKR
-390 YINPEASEKQL
+390 YVNPEATDKQL
-401 IKIGRLL
+401 IRMGRVL
-408 IGFMVTGCAFL
+408 IGVMVIGCALL
-419 TIAVFDPNTK
+419 TIVVFDPNTK

-466 ASIVT
+466 ASIIT
-471 GVIVSYAVVPVYKGS
+471 GVVVSYAVVPVYEV
-486 LPFGI
+486 
-491 TLPDSIT
+491 T
-498 LGKIEFFSSKFGAEL
+498 LGKTEFFSGMFGPNL

-523 ICAVIANVVVSKMTQ
+523 IFATLANVIVSKMTQ
-538 VDSEKSKLTFVGLNI
+538 ADEQKSSLTFVGLGV
-553 FTESSL
+553 FTKDSL
-559 RSLIVKILL
+559 RALITKVTL
-568 SLVVYA
+568 SLLVYA
-574 ILGLTMWKEILSPA
+574 VLGFFMWREIASPLV
-588 IAAIIGSLWTW
+588 AALIGSAWTW
-599 SMFVSA
+599 SMFIDTA
-605 SLKDNRQGEGSS
+605 IKGKAGNLLKDDK
-617 LIKDDRIWGG
+617 LWGG